1 MLFRGL
7 IWCALAAALFVG
19 SVQSV
24 VQRWQ
29 ALPILLAAEA
39 FEDRKAVPA
48 IAETHDHAAGA
59 GHEAHHEDAAWQ
71 PAAGI
76 ERSAWTWVANVL
88 HAFGIAL
95 LVFVVMGLWAWK
107 RGPATGPL
115 RVAAVVAA
123 AGWLSFHLWP
133 SLGLPAE
140 VPGMAAAPLHA
151 RQAWWLLA
159 VASSAAACATLA
171 VASSRWRW
179 PVAAALLALPFVVG
193 APALAGDPFAGFDG
207 EARVGLLK
215 LAQDF
220 VWATT
225 WVSLSFWFAMAA
237 VAGPLFA
244 RWLMPPLRIAL
255 GASNTSPTSGAEAA
269 R

>member
-1 MLFRGL
+1 MLLRRL

-39 FEDRKAVPA
+39 FEGQKAKPA
-48 IAETHDHAAGA
+48 TAETHDHAAGA
-59 GHEAHHEDAAWQ
+59 GHETHHEDAAWA

-88 HAFGIAL
+88 HAVGIAL
-95 LVFVVMGLWAWK
+95 LVFVVMALWTWK
-107 RGPATGPL
+107 RGLATGPL
-115 RVAAVVAA
+115 RVAAAVAA

-133 SLGLPAE
+133 SIGLPAE

-151 RQAWWLLA
+151 RQVWWLLA
-159 VASSAAACATLA
+159 VGCSASACATLVFA
-171 VASSRWRW
+171 KARWHW
-179 PVAAALLALPFVVG
+179 LVAAALLALPFVVG
-193 APALAGDPFAGFDG
+193 APELAGDPFAGLDG
-207 EARVGLLK
+207 DARASLLK
-215 LAQDF
+215 LAHDF

-225 WVSLSFWFAMAA
+225 WVSLSFWAAMAVA
-237 VAGPLFA
+237 AGPLFA

-255 GASNTSPTSGAEAA
+255 GASNTSPASGAEAA

>member
-1 MLFRGL
+1 MVFRRL

-29 ALPILLAAEA
+29 ALPLLLAAEA
-39 FEDRKAVPA
+39 FEARKAAPA
-48 IAETHDHAAGA
+48 TDETHDHAAGA
-59 GHEAHHEDAAWQ
+59 AHDAHHESAWQ

-76 ERSAWTWVANVL
+76 ERSVWTWVANVL

-95 LVFVVMGLWAWK
+95 LVFVAMALWIWK

-115 RVAAVVAA
+115 RVAAAVAA

-140 VPGMAAAPLHA
+140 VPGMAAAPLQA
-151 RQAWWLLA
+151 RQAWWLLT
-159 VASSAAACATLA
+159 VASAAAACATLA
-171 VASSRWRW
+171 AASSRWRW
-179 PVAAALLALPFVVG
+179 PVAAALLALPFAVG
-193 APALAGDPFAGFDG
+193 APELAGDPFAGFDG
-207 EARVGLLK
+207 DARAGLLN
-215 LAQDF
+215 LSEEF
-220 VWATT
+220 IRATT